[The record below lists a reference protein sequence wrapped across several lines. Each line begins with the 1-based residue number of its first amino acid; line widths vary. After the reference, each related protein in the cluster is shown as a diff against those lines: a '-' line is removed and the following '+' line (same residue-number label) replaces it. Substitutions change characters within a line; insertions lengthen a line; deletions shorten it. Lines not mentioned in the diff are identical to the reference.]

1 MAYRL
6 NRPTSV
12 EATPG
17 AFGDPH
23 ALPDESEWDWVEFD
37 TARSLRRGMFVAR
50 VVGKSME
57 PRIADGSYCLFRSP
71 VAGTRQ
77 GHTVLV
83 RLLDSVDP
91 DTGQRFTVKRYRSEK
106 TADADGWR
114 HVKIVLEPVNPE
126 FQDIELTTEDEEAVA
141 VVAELVEV
149 VGSGPPE
156 W

>member
-1 MAYRL
+1 MKRRCRSMKLKPSCASFCV
-6 NRPTSV
+6 RPGSARASGASRSDSVLHWAPRRRTS
-12 EATPG
+12 
-17 AFGDPH
+17 
-23 ALPDESEWDWVEFD
+23 
-37 TARSLRRGMFVAR
+37 
-50 VVGKSME
+50 
-57 PRIADGSYCLFRSP
+57 GSYCLFRSP

-77 GHTVLV
+77 GRTVLV
-83 RLLDSVDP
+83 RLLDAVDP

-126 FQDIELTTEDEEAVA
+126 FQPIELTTEDEEAVA

-149 VGSGPPE
+149 IGSGPSE